1 METRSYTYPLEQRVF
16 HVDDECYI
24 VYLGSSRDDYK
35 PFLRIGNSRR
45 LDEKVIPYI
54 HTIVVTDSLTGDLLL
69 EPQNI
74 NRKELNE
81 NRYVGSGER
90 VERMLDFLKLY
101 GLRTEKIPHHQEFTS
116 EDQRAFLT
124 MYDNGNMTLTYDAK
138 QLFDLKK
145 REKQDLHF
153 VERSKRLK
161 DQLQKNRCR
170 YPASTFEKPG
180 FFKVGDVVFVYAG
193 GCAVAFGL
201 PGDYFQALASFGID
215 PDLIRS
221 VVTDELTS
229 DCVKLCK
236 RKQSRNEQL
245 TFLTGKAP
253 AFKST
258 LALFDVGK
266 ASDAGKAAGGEKTGS
281 ARAKGRSAVAADLP
295 VEETPALTVEE
306 LSGSSLSESSERT
319 ACGFTIKRMDRDYLV
334 SHPSLPFA
342 FRISAKSGSCSPK
355 EFVVNPQR
363 GYAFPPTGKKG
374 EPARVADG
382 IPYELDAGPVGS
394 KTLVTRHF
402 SELAGL
408 LSGGLTAVEANTIEF
423 IGKAL
428 QGAKGAGKDV
438 SDAVEMVRK
447 VTGDLK
453 TVPSHPLLFLFHNVR
468 EISRFLSAQ
477 GTASRPMS
485 ELAVLMDR
493 IVAHGDRFESHP
505 PLVGGFCV
513 SEKGT
518 YVLYRLVKS
527 SITKEDY
534 ALSRELVGET
544 AGSLGS
550 KATFF
555 MSEKERLSIHIGN
568 LLAASLRRKKRGAVT
583 AHAERPGVPGKGTPD
598 AGAAEGAATDASR
611 TAGKTG
617 AAAYQPKTR
626 AGPGA
631 GKEAHLVRTILIVVG
646 AAVVAAAV
654 LLIPPVSLL
663 ERSME
668 KMGLDSSW
676 VPRMSHGPELGLTG
690 GETTVEGI
698 TGGPAS
704 EGQTSSQG
712 PGGEAVQ
719 LPEIDR
725 ARIKELVST
734 SPVEISVLDIYKL
747 VNVIASASGF
757 RQLDGKT
764 GRSGESKNLRDPNW
778 IYPED
783 VLNLPERTR
792 RTVARG
798 DTIWW
803 VSAGFIKAQLDRDWE
818 RYQSLAGGVNKA
830 DPNDVS
836 RAVAELESLKN
847 GSFCGKFRRLVD
859 NKVRELR

>member
-1 METRSYTYPLEQRVF
+1 METRSYTYPLERRVF

-45 LDEKVIPYI
+45 LDEKVTPYI
-54 HTIVVTDSLTGDLLL
+54 YTIVVTDSLTGDLLL
-69 EPQNI
+69 EPRNI

-101 GLRTEKIPHHQEFTS
+101 GLRTENIPHYREFTS

-124 MYDNGNMTLTYDAK
+124 MYDNGNMTLTYDGK

-145 REKQDLHF
+145 REIQDLHF
-153 VERSKRLK
+153 VERAKRLK
-161 DQLQKNRCR
+161 DQLRKNRCR

-180 FFKVGDVVFVYAG
+180 FFKIGNAVFVYAG

-201 PGDYFQALASFGID
+201 PADYFQTLTSYGID

-221 VVTDELTS
+221 VLTDELTS
-229 DCVKLCK
+229 DCINLCK

-253 AFKST
+253 AFKSI
-258 LALFDVGK
+258 LALFDVEK
-266 ASDAGKAAGGEKTGS
+266 APDAVNAAGGEKTRG
-281 ARAKGRSAVAADLP
+281 ARAKGRSAPAADLP
-295 VEETPALTVEE
+295 VAETPAMTVEE
-306 LSGSSLSESSERT
+306 LSASSESNS
-319 ACGFTIKRMDRDYLV
+319 CGFTIKRMDKGYLV
-334 SHPSLPFA
+334 SHPSLAFA
-342 FRISAKSGSCSPK
+342 IRISAKSGSGSPK

-363 GYAFPPTGKKG
+363 GCAFPPTGKKD
-374 EPARVADG
+374 EPVRVADG
-382 IPYELDAGPVGS
+382 IPYELDAGPVES

-408 LSGGLTAVEANTIEF
+408 LDGGLTAVEANTIEF

-428 QGAKGAGKDV
+428 QGAKEAGKDV

-447 VTGDLK
+447 VIGDLK

-477 GTASRPMS
+477 GAASRPMS
-485 ELAVLMDR
+485 ELAGLMDR
-493 IVAHGDRFESHP
+493 LVAHGDRFESHP
-505 PLVGGFCV
+505 PLVGGFYV
-513 SEKGT
+513 SEKGA

-555 MSEKERLSIHIGN
+555 MSERERLSVHIGN
-568 LLAASLRRKKRGAVT
+568 LLAASLRRKKRGAET
-583 AHAERPGVPGKGTPD
+583 AQAEGPGVPGKGTPE
-598 AGAAEGAATDASR
+598 AGTAADASG

-617 AAAYQPKTR
+617 AVAYQPGSR
-626 AGPGA
+626 AGSRT
-631 GKEAHLVRTILIVVG
+631 GKERHLVRTILIVVG

-676 VPRMSHGPELGLTG
+676 VPRMSHGPEQGLTD
-690 GETTVEGI
+690 GETTG
-698 TGGPAS
+698 AS
-704 EGQTSSQG
+704 SLEGQTSSQG
-712 PGGEAVQ
+712 PGGEAIQ
-719 LPEIDR
+719 IPEIDR
-725 ARIKELVST
+725 ARIQELVST

-757 RQLDGKT
+757 RQLDAKT
-764 GRSGESKNLRDPNW
+764 GRPGESKDLRDPNW
-778 IYPED
+778 IYPDD
-783 VLNLPERTR
+783 VLNLPEGTR

-836 RAVAELESLKN
+836 RVVAELETLKS